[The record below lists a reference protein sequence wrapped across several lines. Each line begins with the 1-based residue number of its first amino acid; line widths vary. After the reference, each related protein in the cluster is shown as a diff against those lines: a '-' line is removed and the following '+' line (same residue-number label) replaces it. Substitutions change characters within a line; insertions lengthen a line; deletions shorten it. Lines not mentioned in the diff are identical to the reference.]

1 MAILLLT
8 TMVVAVVA
16 VAVTIHAVMTA
27 RDGTEDDLGFH
38 SVAEPESLIFDGP
51 SQSGH
56 VPEPA
61 FGRTTPALAVRA
73 AAPLSKSLW
82 ASHT

>member
-38 SVAEPESLIFDGP
+38 SVAEPEGQVFDGP

-56 VPEPA
+56 VPELT
-61 FGRTTPALAVRA
+61 FGRTPPALAVRA